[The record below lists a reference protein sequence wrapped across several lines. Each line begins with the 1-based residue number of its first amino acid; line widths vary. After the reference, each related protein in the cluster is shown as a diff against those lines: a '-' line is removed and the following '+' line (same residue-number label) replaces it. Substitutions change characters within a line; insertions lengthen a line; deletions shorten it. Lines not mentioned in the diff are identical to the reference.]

1 MHKVRP
7 LRSADRDQWFR
18 MRTGLWPDESQ
29 PELAAEGGAFLDG
42 RSQLL
47 TEVFV
52 SEDERGSLI
61 GFLELFVRNYAEGC
75 AGATPYVEGWYV
87 IPSARGKGVGRAL
100 MDAAE
105 AWSRKNGYREI
116 ASDTWLDNL
125 PSQRAHTALGFEEVE
140 RAVHFRKAL

>member
-7 LRSADRDQWFR
+7 VRAADRDEWFR
-18 MRTGLWPDESQ
+18 MRSGLWPDESQ
-29 PELAAEGGAFLDG
+29 SELVREGDAFLDG
-42 RSQLL
+42 KSLLL

-52 SEDERGSLI
+52 SEDERGSLT

-75 AGATPYVEGWYV
+75 EGATPYVEGWYV

-100 MDAAE
+100 MRAAE
-105 AWSRKNGYREI
+105 AWSRDHGFHEM
-116 ASDTWLDNL
+116 ASDTWLDNQD
-125 PSQRAHTALGFEEVE
+125 SQRAHTALGFEEVE